1 VVWRFPWWAKAG
13 LVRKRIAPPEGFGFV
28 LVRWVL

>member
-1 VVWRFPWWAKAG
+1 VVLQSPWWAKAG

-28 LVRWVL
+28 LLVWVL